1 MLKETTNILSMENCW
16 LLLENGRVID
26 EYPSKTKAKNA
37 KWWKEKEA
45 RENWLDLSYEIK
57 PKTK

>member
-1 MLKETTNILSMENCW
+1 MENCW

-57 PKTK
+57 PKNQIIC